1 MTRSYSVHWRR
12 GGDTASRYHR
22 PHRPIGGIA
31 ATTAAAS
38 AVDAG
43 APAAPLAD
51 AAGKTPLPSPLSPQV
66 PLPIPPLHHCSAP
79 ARWYLSYER
88 RTAVAPGNIFRI
100 AANSRGE
107 EDLMSSRGVVVAGVE
122 VEAPLT
128 LRLRLVFPVAVA
140 EARHHERLGET
151 GCTPL

>member
-1 MTRSYSVHWRR
+1 MTRSCSVHRRR

-38 AVDAG
+38 AADAG
-43 APAAPLAD
+43 DPAAPLAD
-51 AAGKTPLPSPLSPQV
+51 AEGKTPLPVTVVATGAAADSTA
-66 PLPIPPLHHCSAP
+66 PPLLRPRSLAP
-79 ARWYLSYER
+79 LLRR

-107 EDLMSSRGVVVAGVE
+107 EDLMSG
-122 VEAPLT
+122 
-128 LRLRLVFPVAVA
+128 
-140 EARHHERLGET
+140 
-151 GCTPL
+151 